1 MDHYSHLAPIHVIFC
16 LLLVFLTRAQIH
28 ATILQGLNSDFLMSI
43 LFECPLPGKTQH
55 LITVQQETVHN
66 FCFSSIP
73 NAPLANIEEVA
84 RKQTR

>member
-16 LLLVFLTRAQIH
+16 LLLVFLTHAQIH
-28 ATILQGLNSDFLMSI
+28 ATILQGLNSDFLI
-43 LFECPLPGKTQH
+43 ECPLPGETQH